1 MLQQMTPSPLVT
13 TIWNCIFLLTD
24 MYFMDVW
31 FRYSAPFLFLDVPL
45 GWLFLCS
52 EIYLYKSYNKF
63 TLEIVNYT

>member
-1 MLQQMTPSPLVT
+1 
-13 TIWNCIFLLTD
+13 
-24 MYFMDVW
+24 MDVW